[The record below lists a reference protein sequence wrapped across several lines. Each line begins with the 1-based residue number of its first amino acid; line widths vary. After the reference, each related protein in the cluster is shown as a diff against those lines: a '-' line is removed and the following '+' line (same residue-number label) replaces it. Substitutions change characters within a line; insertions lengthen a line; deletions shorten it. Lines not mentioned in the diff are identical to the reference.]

1 MSSVGVGAGWARAGV
16 ASGSRIGTVRWRKS
30 SASATGTNTC
40 VEVGRLGDAFA
51 VRDSTDPAGPVLRF
65 DSFEWTAFAHAVRQ
79 GTL

>member
-1 MSSVGVGAGWARAGV
+1 MNSVE
-16 ASGSRIGTVRWRKS
+16 VRWRKS

-40 VEVGRLGDAFA
+40 VEVGVLGAGFL

-65 DSFEWTAFAHAVRQ
+65 DSFEWTAFATAVKH

>member
-1 MSSVGVGAGWARAGV
+1 MSSVEE
-16 ASGSRIGTVRWRKS
+16 VRWRKS

-40 VEVGRLGDAFA
+40 IEVGCLGEGFA

-65 DSFEWTAFAHAVRQ
+65 GSYEWTAFATAVKH